1 MASWPRPL
9 TQKRQRIR
17 HLRPTRTRFEASD
30 ARRDFG
36 FRISNF
42 GFSLSVNRNSGLSS
56 IRNRKSAI
64 SISMSIYRRVLAY
77 YRPFWPQTIFGLLLS
92 LCGIGLNLLKPWPL
106 KFIVDQI
113 LPSFARG
120 SQTNTFI
127 GFQLFAGHLRIPTSP
142 ILSVH
147 GLIAA
152 LCLALIAIQLVWGAI
167 NWITSYLFV
176 KIGLQALLKLRT
188 DLYAYLQSLSL
199 KYHDARRSS
208 DSSFRVAYDSQ
219 SIQTIY
225 NKGFTNI
232 FGSIITLV
240 GTFVI
245 MVRLDWQLT
254 LLSLAIVPLI
264 VGAIYFFAHRIRRE
278 STFIQEQESAMLAQ
292 AQEGLSSIRMVHAF
306 GREEF
311 EILQFHQQASQ
322 SLEANLRLTL
332 TNVNSA
338 LVIST
343 LMVIGTA
350 AMYYVGTLHVLAGT
364 LTLGSLLVF
373 SAYLLML
380 YQPLES
386 LTYTAWAM
394 EGATAGARRCFE
406 VLDGQDDVV
415 DSPKAIAISSARGLI
430 EFQNVSFA
438 YAQDRRVLHNLH
450 LTISPNQIVAL
461 VGGTGAG
468 KSTLLSLVP
477 RFYDPTS
484 GSVMLDGCDLREITK
499 KSLRAQIAI
508 VLQDTL
514 LFSTSVRE
522 NIAYGRPDATEE
534 EIVDAARRAQA
545 DEFILQMPN
554 GYQSAVGER
563 GGHLSVGQRQRLGI
577 ARAFLKNA
585 PVLLLDEPT
594 SALDPATE
602 SAIMETIKEL
612 MRGRTTL
619 IATHR
624 LATVHNVDQIVV
636 LDRGRVVEQGRGSEL
651 VARGGVYAKL
661 YTSGKFAT

>member
-1 MASWPRPL
+1 
-9 TQKRQRIR
+9 
-17 HLRPTRTRFEASD
+17 
-30 ARRDFG
+30 
-36 FRISNF
+36 
-42 GFSLSVNRNSGLSS
+42 
-56 IRNRKSAI
+56 
-64 SISMSIYRRVLAY
+64 MSIYRRVLRY
-77 YRPFWPQTIFGLLLS
+77 YRPFLPQTIFGLLLTVA
-92 LCGIGLNLLKPWPL
+92 GIGLNLLKPWPF
-106 KFIVDQI
+106 KIIVDDF
-113 LPSFARG
+113 LRVNSTAR
-120 SQTNTFI
+120 SDWRTW
-127 GFQLFAGHLRIPTSP
+127 IP
-142 ILSVH
+142 L
-147 GLIAA
+147 
-152 LCLALIAIQLVWGAI
+152 LCLALVAIQLLWGII
-167 NWITSYLFV
+167 NWITNYLFV

-188 DLYAYLQSLSL
+188 DLYSCLQSLSL

-232 FGSIITLV
+232 FGSTITLA

-254 LLSLAIVPLI
+254 LLSLAIVPPI
-264 VGAIYFFAHRIRRE
+264 VAAIYFFAHRIRRE

-311 EILQFHQQASQ
+311 EVRQFHRQARQ

-350 AMYYVGTLHVLAGT
+350 AMYYVGTLHVVAGT
-364 LTLGSLLVF
+364 LTLGSLLIF
-373 SAYLLML
+373 SAYLIML

-394 EGATAGARRCFE
+394 EGATAGAKRCFE
-406 VLDGQDDVV
+406 VLDRQDDVV
-415 DSPKAIAISSARGLI
+415 DSPNAIAISSAHGSI

-438 YAQDRRVLHNLH
+438 YAQDRHVLHNLD

-484 GSVMLDGCDLREITK
+484 GSVTLDGCDLREITK

-522 NIAYGRPDATEE
+522 NIAYGRPDASEE

-545 DEFILQMPN
+545 DEFIRQMPD

-594 SALDPATE
+594 SALDPVTE

-624 LATVHNVDQIVV
+624 LATVHDVDQIIV
-636 LDRGRVVEQGRGSEL
+636 LEHGHIVEHGRGSEL
-651 VARGGVYAKL
+651 VARGGVYANL
-661 YTSGKFAT
+661 YASGKFTG

>member
-1 MASWPRPL
+1 M
-9 TQKRQRIR
+9 
-17 HLRPTRTRFEASD
+17 
-30 ARRDFG
+30 
-36 FRISNF
+36 
-42 GFSLSVNRNSGLSS
+42 SS
-56 IRNRKSAI
+56 CDHFAVVQSKIQNPQSQTD
-64 SISMSIYRRVLAY
+64 MSIYRRVLRY
-77 YRPFWPQTIFGLLLS
+77 YRPFLAQTIFGLCLALI
-92 LCGIGLNLLKPWPL
+92 GIGLNLLKPWPF
-106 KFIVDQI
+106 KIIVDDFLRAESAIRPDWRTWI
-113 LPSFARG
+113 L
-120 SQTNTFI
+120 
-127 GFQLFAGHLRIPTSP
+127 L
-142 ILSVH
+142 
-147 GLIAA
+147 
-152 LCLALIAIQLVWGAI
+152 LCLALIGIQLLWGII
-167 NWITSYLFV
+167 NWITNYLFV

-188 DLYAYLQSLSL
+188 DLYSYLQSLSL
-199 KYHDARRSS
+199 RYHDARRSS

-232 FGSIITLV
+232 FGSVITLI

-245 MVRLDWQLT
+245 MLRLDWQLT
-254 LLSLAIVPLI
+254 LVSLGIVPLV
-264 VGAIYFFAHRIRRE
+264 VGAIYLFAHRIRRE
-278 STFIQEQESAMLAQ
+278 STSIQEQESAVLAQ

-311 EILQFHQQASQ
+311 EVRQFQQQAHQ
-322 SLEANLRLTL
+322 SLQANLRLTL

-343 LMVIGTA
+343 LMVVGTA
-350 AMYYVGTLHVLAGT
+350 AMYYIGTLHVLAGT

-394 EGATAGARRCFE
+394 EGATAGAKRCFE
-406 VLDGQDDVV
+406 VLDRQDDVV
-415 DSPKAIAISSARGLI
+415 DSPSAIVISSAEGAIAFRA
-430 EFQNVSFA
+430 VSFA
-438 YAQDRRVLHNLH
+438 YAPDRWVLRDIDLR
-450 LTISPNQIVAL
+450 IEPNQIVGLA
-461 VGGTGAG
+461 GGTGAG

-477 RFYDPTS
+477 RFYDPTT
-484 GSVMLDGCDLREITK
+484 GSITLDGRDVRQITK

-514 LFSTSVRE
+514 LFSTTVRE
-522 NIAYGRPDATEE
+522 NIAYGRSDATEE
-534 EIVDAARRAQA
+534 EIVEAARRAQA
-545 DEFILQMPN
+545 DEFIRQMPQE
-554 GYQSAVGER
+554 YDSPVGER
-563 GGHLSVGQRQRLGI
+563 GGHLSVGQRQRIGI

-585 PVLLLDEPT
+585 PILLLDEPT

-624 LATVHNVDQIVV
+624 LGTIHNLDQIIV
-636 LDRGRVVEQGRGSEL
+636 LEHGRIVEQGRGHEL
-651 VARGGVYAKL
+651 VARRGAYAKL
-661 YTSGKFAT
+661 YSSGHFPS

>member
-1 MASWPRPL
+1 
-9 TQKRQRIR
+9 
-17 HLRPTRTRFEASD
+17 
-30 ARRDFG
+30 
-36 FRISNF
+36 
-42 GFSLSVNRNSGLSS
+42 
-56 IRNRKSAI
+56 
-64 SISMSIYRRVLAY
+64 MSIYRRVLNY
-77 YRPFWPQTIFGLLLS
+77 YRPFLPQTLLGLVLS
-92 LCGIGLNLLKPWPL
+92 LVGIGLNLLKPWPF
-106 KFIVDQI
+106 KIIVDNF
-113 LPSFARG
+113 LRAG
-120 SQTNTFI
+120 SAIRPDWRTWVA
-127 GFQLFAGHLRIPTSP
+127 L
-142 ILSVH
+142 
-147 GLIAA
+147 
-152 LCLALIAIQLVWGAI
+152 LCLALVAIQLLWGI
-167 NWITSYLFV
+167 MNWITNYLFV

-188 DLYAYLQSLSL
+188 DLYSYLQSLSL
-199 KYHDARRSS
+199 KYHDARRST

-232 FGSIITLV
+232 FGAAVTLI

-245 MVRLDWQLT
+245 MVQLDWQLT

-264 VGAIYFFAHRIRRE
+264 VVAIYIFAHRIRRE
-278 STFIQEQESAMLAQ
+278 STSIQEQESAVLTQ

-311 EILQFHQQASQ
+311 EVGQFHQQARQ

-380 YQPLES
+380 YQPLEA
-386 LTYTAWAM
+386 LTYTTWAM
-394 EGATAGARRCFE
+394 EGATAGAKRCFE
-406 VLDGQDDVV
+406 ILDRQDDVV
-415 DSPKAIAISSARGLI
+415 DSPSAVAISSAKGAI
-430 EFQNVSFA
+430 AFQSVSFG
-438 YAQDRRVLHNLH
+438 YAQDRHVLCDVDLR
-450 LTISPNQIVAL
+450 IAPNQIVGL

-477 RFYDPTS
+477 RFYDPNK
-484 GSVMLDGCDLREITK
+484 GSITLDGRNLREITK
-499 KSLRAQIAI
+499 KTLRTQIAI

-514 LFSTSVRE
+514 LFSTTVRE
-522 NIAYGRPDATEE
+522 NIAYGRPEATEE

-545 DEFILQMPN
+545 DEFIRQLPN
-554 GYQSAVGER
+554 GYTSLVGER
-563 GGHLSVGQRQRLGI
+563 GGHLSVGQRQRIGI

-594 SALDPATE
+594 SALDPTTE
-602 SAIMETIKEL
+602 SAIMDTVKDL

-624 LATVHNVDQIVV
+624 LATIHGLDQIIV
-636 LDRGRVVEQGRGSEL
+636 LEQGRIVEQGRGPEL
-651 VARGGVYAKL
+651 IARCGVYAKL
-661 YTSGKFAT
+661 YSSGKFPG

>member
-1 MASWPRPL
+1 
-9 TQKRQRIR
+9 
-17 HLRPTRTRFEASD
+17 
-30 ARRDFG
+30 
-36 FRISNF
+36 
-42 GFSLSVNRNSGLSS
+42 
-56 IRNRKSAI
+56 
-64 SISMSIYRRVLAY
+64 MSIYRRVLRY
-77 YRPFWPQTIFGLLLS
+77 YQPFWGKTIIGLFLS
-92 LCGIGLNLLKPWPL
+92 LVGIGLNLLKPWPF
-106 KFIVDQI
+106 KIIVDDF
-113 LPSFARG
+113 LRPTPDARG
-120 SQTNTFI
+120 DWSTWVP
-127 GFQLFAGHLRIPTSP
+127 L
-142 ILSVH
+142 
-147 GLIAA
+147 
-152 LCLALIAIQLVWGAI
+152 LCLTLVVIQVIWGII
-167 NWITSYLFV
+167 NWITNYLFV

-188 DLYAYLQSLSL
+188 DLYSHLQRLSL
-199 KYHDARRSS
+199 KFHDARRSA

-232 FGSIITLV
+232 FASVIALI
-240 GTFVI
+240 GTFIV
-245 MVRLDWQLT
+245 MLRLDWVLT

-264 VGAIYFFAHRIRRE
+264 VGAIYFFARRIRSE
-278 STFIQEQESAMLAQ
+278 STSIQEHESAVLAQ

-306 GREEF
+306 GREDF
-311 EILQFHQQASQ
+311 EVMQFHQQAQQ
-322 SLEANLRLTL
+322 SLQANLRLTL

-364 LTLGSLLVF
+364 LSLGSLLVF

-394 EGATAGARRCFE
+394 EGATAGAKRCFE
-406 VLDGQDDVV
+406 ILDSQDDVR
-415 DSPKAIAISSARGLI
+415 DSPNAVDISSAKGAI
-430 EFQNVSFA
+430 ELRSVDFG
-438 YAQDRRVLHNLH
+438 YAESRIVLRDINLS
-450 LTISPNQIVAL
+450 IAPNQIVGL

-477 RFYDPTS
+477 RFYDPTT
-484 GSVMLDGCDLREITK
+484 GSVMLDSRDVREITK

-514 LFSTSVRE
+514 LFSTTVRE

-534 EIVDAARRAQA
+534 EIVEAAQRAQA
-545 DEFILQMPN
+545 DEFIRQMPQ
-554 GYQSAVGER
+554 GYSNLVGER
-563 GGHLSVGQRQRLGI
+563 GGHLSVGQRQRIGI

-585 PVLLLDEPT
+585 PILLLDEPT
-594 SALDPATE
+594 SALDPSTE
-602 SAIMETIKEL
+602 AAIMETIKEL

-624 LATVHNVDQIVV
+624 LATIHNLDQIIV
-636 LDRGRVVEQGRGSEL
+636 LDHGRIIEQGRGPDL
-651 VARGGVYAKL
+651 LIRGGVYAKL
-661 YTSGKFAT
+661 YTSGNFPT

>member
-1 MASWPRPL
+1 
-9 TQKRQRIR
+9 
-17 HLRPTRTRFEASD
+17 
-30 ARRDFG
+30 
-36 FRISNF
+36 
-42 GFSLSVNRNSGLSS
+42 
-56 IRNRKSAI
+56 
-64 SISMSIYRRVLAY
+64 MSIYRRVLRY
-77 YRPFWPQTIFGLLLS
+77 YRPFLPQTIFGLLLTVA
-92 LCGIGLNLLKPWPL
+92 GIGLNLLKPWPF
-106 KFIVDQI
+106 KIIVDNF
-113 LPSFARG
+113 LRVNSTARSDG
-120 SQTNTFI
+120 RTW
-127 GFQLFAGHLRIPTSP
+127 IP
-142 ILSVH
+142 L
-147 GLIAA
+147 
-152 LCLALIAIQLVWGAI
+152 LCLALVAIQLLWGII
-167 NWITSYLFV
+167 NWITNYLFV

-188 DLYAYLQSLSL
+188 DLYSYLQSLSL

-232 FGSIITLV
+232 FGSTITLA

-264 VGAIYFFAHRIRRE
+264 VAAIYFFAHRIRRE

-311 EILQFHQQASQ
+311 EVRQFHRQARQ
-322 SLEANLRLTL
+322 SLQANLRLTL

-394 EGATAGARRCFE
+394 EGAAAGAKRCFE
-406 VLDGQDDVV
+406 VLDRQDDVV
-415 DSPKAIAISSARGLI
+415 DSPKAIAILSARGSI

-438 YAQDRRVLHNLH
+438 YAQDRDVLHNLD

-484 GSVMLDGCDLREITK
+484 GSVTLDGCDLREITK

-545 DEFILQMPN
+545 DEFIRQMPN

-594 SALDPATE
+594 SALDPTTE

-624 LATVHNVDQIVV
+624 LATVHNVDQIIV
-636 LDRGRVVEQGRGSEL
+636 LEHGHIVEQGRGSEL

-661 YTSGKFAT
+661 YASGHYPS

>member
-1 MASWPRPL
+1 
-9 TQKRQRIR
+9 
-17 HLRPTRTRFEASD
+17 
-30 ARRDFG
+30 
-36 FRISNF
+36 
-42 GFSLSVNRNSGLSS
+42 
-56 IRNRKSAI
+56 
-64 SISMSIYRRVLAY
+64 MSIYRRVLSY
-77 YRPFWPQTIFGLLLS
+77 YRPFLGQTIFGLS
-92 LCGIGLNLLKPWPL
+92 LALIGIGLNLLKPWPF
-106 KFIVDQI
+106 KIIVDDF
-113 LPSFARG
+113 LR
-120 SQTNTFI
+120 
-127 GFQLFAGHLRIPTSP
+127 AGPAIRPDWRFLV
-142 ILSVH
+142 L
-147 GLIAA
+147 L
-152 LCLALIAIQLVWGAI
+152 LCLALIGLQLLWGII
-167 NWITSYLFV
+167 NWITNYLFV

-188 DLYAYLQSLSL
+188 DLYSYLQSLSL

-232 FGSIITLV
+232 FGSVITLI

-245 MVRLDWQLT
+245 MLRLDWQLT
-254 LLSLAIVPLI
+254 LVSLAIVPLV
-264 VGAIYFFAHRIRRE
+264 VGSIYLFAHRIRRE
-278 STFIQEQESAMLAQ
+278 STSIQEQESAVLAQ

-306 GREEF
+306 GREDF
-311 EILQFHQQASQ
+311 EVRQFQQQARQ
-322 SLEANLRLTL
+322 SFQANLRLTL

-350 AMYYVGTLHVLAGT
+350 VMYYIGTLHVLAGT

-394 EGATAGARRCFE
+394 EGATAGAKRCFE
-406 VLDGQDDVV
+406 VLDRQDDVR
-415 DSPKAIAISSARGLI
+415 DSPDAVAISSAEGAI
-430 EFQNVSFA
+430 AFEAVSFG
-438 YAQDRRVLHNLH
+438 YARDRCVLQSLD
-450 LTISPNQIVAL
+450 LRIKPNQIVGLA
-461 VGGTGAG
+461 GGTGAG

-484 GSVMLDGCDLREITK
+484 GSIKVDDRDIRQITK

-514 LFSTSVRE
+514 LFSTTVRE
-522 NIAYGRPDATEE
+522 NIAYGRPDASEV
-534 EIVDAARRAQA
+534 EIIEAARRAQA
-545 DEFILQMPN
+545 DGFIQQMPQ
-554 GYQSAVGER
+554 GYDSPVGER
-563 GGHLSVGQRQRLGI
+563 GGHLSVGQRQRIGI

-585 PVLLLDEPT
+585 PILLLDEPT
-594 SALDPATE
+594 SALDPSTE

-624 LATVHNVDQIVV
+624 LGTIHNLDNIIV
-636 LDRGRVVEQGRGSEL
+636 LDHGRIAEQGRGPEL
-651 VARGGVYAKL
+651 TARRGVYAKL
-661 YTSGKFAT
+661 YASGNFPG